1 MKTNVEEISPVKKKL
16 IVEIDSMEVDNMLQ
30 AAYNKVSKRAKI
42 PGFRPGKAPKKML
55 ERYFAE
61 QVHEDVTRDII
72 SNTFP
77 QAVQESDMFPLGTP
91 LLEKDSLTAGKN
103 FTYTA
108 IMEVRPKIEISDYLG
123 IEIDKKEPVISDDK
137 IQERLEQ
144 IRKAHGKLSALEE
157 ERPVKDDDYVVLEY
171 EAFENDSPI
180 EGMKATNFMLHVGS
194 GDFHPAF
201 ESALIGM
208 KKGDQGEIDV
218 DFEED
223 YYHEKLAGKNVHFT
237 VTVHDVKEMI
247 LPEFNDDFAKNFG
260 EDFKDMQT
268 LETRVREMV
277 TAEEERRIETDLKK
291 RLMETVAEKV
301 EFELPEILVTT
312 EIENA
317 VGRVRENLMRSG
329 SSFEKT
335 GLSEEKVR
343 EDFREDAEK
352 RVKEML
358 ILGEIANR
366 EDITVDDEE
375 VAKSI
380 AGIAQSMGQPVES
393 IYQYYEARGLMDS
406 LRETLMEEKTLN
418 YLVEH
423 ANIPSKK
430 SEGMKPAEETD
441 AQKEKE

>member
-1 MKTNVEEISPVKKKL
+1 
-16 IVEIDSMEVDNMLQ
+16 
-30 AAYNKVSKRAKI
+30 
-42 PGFRPGKAPKKML
+42 
-55 ERYFAE
+55 
-61 QVHEDVTRDII
+61 
-72 SNTFP
+72 
-77 QAVQESDMFPLGTP
+77 
-91 LLEKDSLTAGKN
+91 
-103 FTYTA
+103 
-108 IMEVRPKIEISDYLG
+108 
-123 IEIDKKEPVISDDK
+123 
-137 IQERLEQ
+137 
-144 IRKAHGKLSALEE
+144 
-157 ERPVKDDDYVVLEY
+157 
-171 EAFENDSPI
+171 
-180 EGMKATNFMLHVGS
+180 
-194 GDFHPAF
+194 
-201 ESALIGM
+201 
-208 KKGDQGEIDV
+208 
-218 DFEED
+218 
-223 YYHEKLAGKNVHFT
+223 
-237 VTVHDVKEMI
+237 
-247 LPEFNDDFAKNFG
+247 
-260 EDFKDMQT
+260 
-268 LETRVREMV
+268 MV

-380 AGIAQSMGQPVES
+380 SGIAQSMGQPVES

-423 ANIPSKK
+423 ANIPVKK
-430 SEGMKPAEETD
+430 SEETKPDKETD